1 MRIRFDKV
9 DGKIE
14 HLILFDYGLFNK
26 IRDKIKHLMNLKVV
40 LQKSINHS
48 FGKARIDSFNY
59 LPIKKIM
66 TFHNVIMIIK
76 SVVNKNNK

>member
-1 MRIRFDKV
+1 M
-9 DGKIE
+9 
-14 HLILFDYGLFNK
+14 
-26 IRDKIKHLMNLKVV
+26 V

-48 FGKARIDSFNY
+48 FGKVRIDSFNY

-66 TFHNVIMIIK
+66 AFHNVIMIIK